1 MPPRLPSHPVSRTHA
16 MGRRR
21 ALTALAAL
29 PVLAASPLSAQAQAW
44 PSRPVRIVVGFPP
57 GASLD
62 IMARLLAA
70 EFATRTGGTF
80 VVENRGGAGGIV
92 AAEHVARSPADGT
105 VIGVNGVAIV
115 AIHQFLRARLP
126 YDPDR
131 DFAHASMTW
140 EFPNVVVV
148 PTEHVPARSIAAFGD
163 YARAKPGGPT
173 YGSSGI
179 GTTPHLAGALLLERL
194 GARGVHVPFRGS
206 PEVLPRLLAGDV
218 DMVVDTLAGSLALI
232 REGRLTALA
241 VTGPTRWPDLPD
253 VPTMAEAGIPDFV
266 VTSWT
271 SFAFPAGTPAPM
283 VERLS
288 AVIRDIA
295 ADPALTAR
303 ARLMGAQLLGSTPQ
317 QVNDRITRERPMW
330 AEMVR
335 ISGARVD

>member
-1 MPPRLPSHPVSRTHA
+1 
-16 MGRRR
+16 
-21 ALTALAAL
+21 
-29 PVLAASPLSAQAQAW
+29 
-44 PSRPVRIVVGFPP
+44 
-57 GASLD
+57 
-62 IMARLLAA
+62 MARLLAT

-92 AAEHVARSPADGT
+92 GAEQVARSPADGT

-115 AIHQFLRARLP
+115 AIHQFLRSRLP

-131 DFAHASMTW
+131 DFTHASMTW

-148 PTEHVPARSIAAFGD
+148 PTEHVPARSIAAFGAF
-163 YARAKPGGPT
+163 ARAKPGGAN

-179 GTTPHLAGALLLERL
+179 GTTPHLAGALLMERL
-194 GARGVHVPFRGS
+194 GATGVHIPFRGS

-218 DMVVDTLAGSLALI
+218 DMVVDTLAGSIALI
-232 REGRLTALA
+232 REGKLTALA

-271 SFAFPAGTPAPM
+271 CFSFPAGTPAPI
-283 VERLS
+283 VERLA
-288 AVIRDIA
+288 AVIREIA
-295 ADPALTAR
+295 ADPALAAR
-303 ARLMGAQLLGSTPQ
+303 ARMMGAQLLGSTPQ
-317 QVNDRITRERPMW
+317 QVNERIARERPMW
-330 AEMVR
+330 REMVR